1 MKLLRKRNITLY
13 FIIGALLISLGSVG
27 FSSWILS
34 IEQKDVNFS
43 ANINISDAWN
53 ATAMLNVSSTTT
65 SISSNG
71 NNDTVSEEDLNIP
84 LTGTITVS
92 NDISNMD
99 NFNKSTIDISVNA
112 LSDLSNPEGEDKNE
126 VTITSENTETTD
138 LFNRKVKE
146 TYTYFDVSVSEI
158 SVSNNNF
165 ITTDSSFNLDG
176 YSRFNLSLEGFSL
189 KYGSYFDNKNPEK
202 FYQEKIDAAKK
213 EYLKDKDNDTAL
225 NTYLTLVNTA
235 KTELEKFNNE
245 LDKQTLNIMVSLVL
259 PTNSTN

>member
-99 NFNKSTIDISVNA
+99 NFNESTIDISVNA
-112 LSDLSNPEGEDKNE
+112 LSDLSNPEEKDKNKIK
-126 VTITSENTETTD
+126 ITSETTETTD
-138 LFNRKVKE
+138 LFNRIVNE

-158 SVSNNNF
+158 SVSNSNS

-189 KYGSYFDNKNPEK
+189 KYGSYFNNKNPEV
-202 FYQEKIDAAKK
+202 FYQEKINEAK
-213 EYLKDKDNDTAL
+213 ETYLTNKDDEDAL

-235 KTELEKFNNE
+235 KTELKKFNNA
-245 LDKQTLNIMVSLVL
+245 LNNQTLNIMVSLVL
-259 PTNSTN
+259 PINTTN